1 MATAKTATQSGA
13 DPARRERLVGAA
25 DELLK
30 TGGYAAAT
38 TRAIAARAEC
48 NVGLISYYFG
58 GLNNLLLEV
67 LDRSSAARLERY
79 RVATADATTLKKLRR
94 HSRELY
100 REDCETGH
108 AALLAQMVVGGL
120 IDRDLGPQVAQRVQ
134 PWVKFTE
141 ATLRRAIPT
150 ATLRRAVPVTEVAYA
165 TVALFL
171 GLEILGNL
179 SGDHQ
184 RGQKVVAR
192 LMSDRLFSRSGA
204 ES

>member
-1 MATAKTATQSGA
+1 MATAKTATHSGR
-13 DPARRERLVGAA
+13 DPARRERLVEAA
-25 DELLK
+25 EELLK
-30 TGGYAAAT
+30 TSGYAATT
-38 TRAIAARAEC
+38 TRAIAARADC

-79 RVATADATTLKKLRR
+79 RTATADATTLKRLRR

-108 AALLAQMVVGGL
+108 ATLLAQMVVGGL

-134 PWVKFTE
+134 PWVAFTE

-150 ATLRRAVPVTEVAYA
+150 AALRRAMPVTEVAYA

-192 LMSDRLFSRSGA
+192 LMSDRLFSRADG
-204 ES
+204 EP

>member
-1 MATAKTATQSGA
+1 MATAKTATQSGS
-13 DPARRERLVGAA
+13 DPARRERLVEAA

-30 TGGYAAAT
+30 TDGYAAAT
-38 TRAIAARAEC
+38 TRAIAARADC

-79 RVATADATTLKKLRR
+79 RDVTAGATTLKKLRR
-94 HSRELY
+94 HTRELY
-100 REDCETGH
+100 REDCESGH
-108 AALLAQMVVGGL
+108 ATLLAQMVVGGL
-120 IDRDLGPQVAQRVQ
+120 VDRELGPEVARRVQ
-134 PWVKFTE
+134 PWVAFTE
-141 ATLRRAIPT
+141 STLRRAIPT
-150 ATLRRAVPVTEVAYA
+150 ATLRRAIPVTEVAYA

-171 GLEILGNL
+171 GLEVLGNL

-192 LMSDRLFSRSGA
+192 LMSDRMFSRSGG